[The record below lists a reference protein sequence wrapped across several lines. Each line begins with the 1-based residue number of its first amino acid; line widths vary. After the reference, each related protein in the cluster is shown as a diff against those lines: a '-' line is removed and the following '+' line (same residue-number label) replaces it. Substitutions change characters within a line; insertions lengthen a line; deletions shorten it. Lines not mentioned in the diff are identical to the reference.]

1 MRNIIT
7 HKWHLHAL
15 KGFLTF
21 IILAF
26 LFINYTD
33 LRIVDT
39 LLASTTLA
47 FIFAVIWEIGQEQLF
62 NAGQKE
68 QDMKNDVYADMVGV
82 LAGIIL
88 FLIVV

>member
-1 MRNIIT
+1 MKNIIT
-7 HKWHLHAL
+7 HKWHLHAF

-21 IILAF
+21 MILAF

-39 LLASTTLA
+39 ILAGSTLS
-47 FIFAVIWEIGQEQLF
+47 FIFAVTWEIGQEQLF

-68 QDMKNDVYADMVGV
+68 QDMKNDVFADMVGV
-82 LAGIIL
+82 LVGVIL

>member
-1 MRNIIT
+1 MKNIIT

-21 IILAF
+21 IVLSFLFTNYSDFRVVDIILAG
-26 LFINYTD
+26 
-33 LRIVDT
+33 
-39 LLASTTLA
+39 STLA
-47 FIFAVIWEIGQEQLF
+47 FIFAVTWEIGQEQLF

-68 QDMKNDVYADMVGV
+68 QDMKNDVFADMVGV
-82 LAGIIL
+82 LAGILL